1 MPHISIKHFPKALT
15 QEQKNYLSE
24 MITITIQDVFQ
35 CDKSVISIAT
45 EAIEQSDWGILV
57 YEPEIEKKQKNLVK
71 KPNY

>member
-45 EAIEQSDWGILV
+45 EA
-57 YEPEIEKKQKNLVK
+57 
-71 KPNY
+71 